1 MAIWMMVAFCALACA
16 KAPVLGN
23 NVQAPGLRDGVYEG
37 TYYKYPNG
45 AVVKVTIKDGR
56 LEYVELVKHYGSWI
70 GNRAKEETVKRI
82 MEKQSTDVDVVTG
95 STNSSHV
102 IMNAAHNA
110 VAKARNGEESED
122 QDAGTD

>member
-1 MAIWMMVAFCALACA
+1 VWILVALCAVACA

-23 NVQAPGLRDGVYEG
+23 NVRAPGLKDGVYEG

-45 AVVKVTIKDGR
+45 AVVMVTIKDSR
-56 LEYVELVKHYGSWI
+56 LEKVELVKHYGSWI
-70 GNRAKEETVKRI
+70 GNRAEEETVKRI

-102 IMNAAHNA
+102 IMNAAYNA
-110 VAKARNGEESED
+110 IAKARNGEESAD
-122 QDAGTD
+122 RDAGID

>member
-1 MAIWMMVAFCALACA
+1 MREPAIRV
-16 KAPVLGN
+16 N
-23 NVQAPGLRDGVYEG
+23 
-37 TYYKYPNG
+37 
-45 AVVKVTIKDGR
+45 
-56 LEYVELVKHYGSWI
+56 ELVKHYGSWI

-122 QDAGTD
+122 QDAGTN

>member
-1 MAIWMMVAFCALACA
+1 MWILAVFCAVACA

-23 NVQAPGLRDGVYEG
+23 NVNSPGLKDGVYEG

-45 AVVKVTIKDGR
+45 AIVKITIEDGQ
-56 LEYVELVKHYGSWI
+56 LAKVELVKHYGSWI
-70 GNRAKEETVKRI
+70 VNRAKEETIKRI
-82 MEKQSTDVDVVTG
+82 IEEQSTDVDVVTG

-110 VAKARNGEESED
+110 IAKARNGED
-122 QDAGTD
+122 PALQDAGAE

>member
-1 MAIWMMVAFCALACA
+1 MCAVGCA

-23 NVQAPGLRDGVYEG
+23 NVPAPGLKDGVYEG

-45 AVVKVTIKDGR
+45 AVVRVTIKDSR
-56 LEYVELVKHYGSWI
+56 LEKVELVKHYGSWI

-110 VAKARNGEESED
+110 VAKARNGEESEEPA
-122 QDAGTD
+122 AGTN

>member
-1 MAIWMMVAFCALACA
+1 MWVLVGICAAACA

-23 NVQAPGLRDGVYEG
+23 NVDPPGLKDGVYEG

-45 AVVKVTIKDGR
+45 AIVKVTIKDGQ
-56 LEYVELVKHYGSWI
+56 LEKVELVKHYGSWI
-70 GNRAKEETVKRI
+70 GNRAKEETIKRI
-82 MEKQSTDVDVVTG
+82 MEEQSTDVDVVTG

-110 VAKARNGEESED
+110 IAKARDGEEPAAP
-122 QDAGTD
+122 DAGTDSI